1 MSADDRHSPVRAR
14 VLDEAIAWQLL
25 LDSGEAHPDDHRA
38 FHRWYAAHPEHE
50 RAWEQLGGLDRH
62 LARAANGPARNALLS
77 GNARFKRRLRRLGGS
92 ALGLVLALGVGLG
105 VANRYVPVRYLL
117 ADAYSATGE
126 QRELT
131 LPDATHVRL
140 NSRSA
145 IDVRFD
151 GERRQVVL
159 LAGEILVETAHG
171 DPRPFVVSSAD
182 GDMRALG
189 TRFLVRREEP
199 GTRLTV
205 LQSAVA
211 ARAETLSEER
221 VIKEGQQVLILPQGL
236 QASEAAPALAGAWA
250 QGMLVVENARLADLV
265 AELGRY

>member
-92 ALGLVLALGVGLG
+92 
-105 VANRYVPVRYLL
+105 
-117 ADAYSATGE
+117 
-126 QRELT
+126 
-131 LPDATHVRL
+131 
-140 NSRSA
+140 
-145 IDVRFD
+145 
-151 GERRQVVL
+151 
-159 LAGEILVETAHG
+159 ILVETAHG

-265 AELGRY
+265 AELGRYSPALLRVDPSIADLRVTGSFPLKDTRLALQALEPSLPVRSVRHNAWWFEVVPR